1 MIRPARPE
9 DAPAIAA
16 IWNAVIRDTLATFTT
31 AEKDPEAIAAQ
42 IAAGT
47 PWWVACVNNT
57 VQGHATYG
65 QFRGGPGYAHSMEH
79 SIHLSNSAKGQG
91 LGRALMQ
98 ALEAHARATGVHV
111 MVAGV
116 SSENPEGQAFH
127 ARLGYN
133 ECGRVAQAGR
143 KWDQWLDLILM
154 QKILT

>member
-31 AEKDPEAIAAQ
+31 LEKDPAQLAAQ
-42 IAAGT
+42 IAAGV
-47 PWWVACVNNT
+47 PWWVACVNNS
-57 VQGHATYG
+57 VQGHATYS

-79 SIHLSNSAKGQG
+79 SIHLSNMAKGQG
-91 LGRALMQ
+91 LGRGLMV
-98 ALEAHARATGVHV
+98 ALETHARAAGVHV

-116 SSENPEGQAFH
+116 SSENPEGRAFH
-127 ARLGYN
+127 ARLGYH
-133 ECGRVAQAGR
+133 ECGRVTQAGR
-143 KWDQWLDLILM
+143 KWDRWLDLILM

>member
-31 AEKDPEAIAAQ
+31 VEKDPDALAAQ

-47 PWWVACVNNT
+47 PWWVVCINNT

-79 SIHLSNSAKGQG
+79 SIHLSNSASGQG
-91 LGRALMQ
+91 LGRALM
-98 ALEAHARATGVHV
+98 ARLEDHARSAGVHV

-116 SSENPEGQAFH
+116 SSENPGGLAFH
-127 ARLGYN
+127 HRLGYR
-133 ECGRVAQAGR
+133 ECGRVMQAGR
-143 KWDQWLDLILM
+143 KWDRWLDLVLM